1 MGESVWTYR
10 CQGEPPPQWSD
21 WWLWRAGIRR
31 RSLRPEDHCRY
42 ASGRRG
48 TTSLHPSPR
57 PCLYWWLR
65 LSPGCCHCRAVVCC
79 SPALSPCP
87 PASVYR
93 PSSGFRGVAEWRR
106 RGGAVWRPCGGWGG
120 ASAAS
125 SCGVLLPDTLKPML
139 SGNTRA
145 LYGTV
150 VDTPIGPLSVHAS
163 ERGVCTI
170 DFGTIYRGAR
180 SHPIVDAATTQIREY
195 FAGERQV
202 FSVPIDDAAWN
213 DGGFAARALHALRG
227 IGYGQTCSYGALA
240 GLAGSAAAS
249 RAAGTACAMNPVPL
263 LIPCHRVI
271 RSDGSLGNYR
281 GGVGA
286 KRLLLELEQ
295 TYRSYR

>member
-1 MGESVWTYR
+1 
-10 CQGEPPPQWSD
+10 
-21 WWLWRAGIRR
+21 
-31 RSLRPEDHCRY
+31 
-42 ASGRRG
+42 
-48 TTSLHPSPR
+48 
-57 PCLYWWLR
+57 
-65 LSPGCCHCRAVVCC
+65 
-79 SPALSPCP
+79 
-87 PASVYR
+87 
-93 PSSGFRGVAEWRR
+93 
-106 RGGAVWRPCGGWGG
+106 
-120 ASAAS
+120 
-125 SCGVLLPDTLKPML
+125 ML

-145 LYGTV
+145 IYGTV

-180 SHPIVDAATTQIREY
+180 SHLIVDAATTQIREY
-195 FAGERQV
+195 FAGERHV
-202 FSVPIDDAAWN
+202 FSVPIDDSAWN

-271 RSDGSLGNYR
+271 RSDGSLGGGWWGGGR
-281 GGVGA
+281 GCGFIRVRLFFRFIWVFVWFGFLGIFWGGGGA